1 MKKFPLLCCL
11 LILAACSKNEVIPPP
26 DNISSHT
33 PSVAVSHL
41 DNDDLTLVDGLI
53 QLKISKE
60 EAVNRGVPASEYDLV
75 EGTIARHNETKGPLT
90 KSVSRQMLAWGILEY
105 PSTQYH
111 SNSVSGL
118 RVDAVGT
125 GSIILYYTMGSDPD
139 GYSILDYSI
148 YGAYSAPNSVFGLGR
163 VDGSIPFPDF
173 WWGFMSLS
181 YTYWGIG
188 TGVCVYSVEEY

>member
-26 DNISSHT
+26 DNLSSHA

-125 GSIILYYTMGSDPD
+125 GSIILYYT
-139 GYSILDYSI
+139 ILY
-148 YGAYSAPNSVFGLGR
+148 N
-163 VDGSIPFPDF
+163 
-173 WWGFMSLS
+173 
-181 YTYWGIG
+181 GIG
-188 TGVCVYSVEEY
+188 SRWLQHFRLLNIWRIFSPELGIWLRASRW